1 MALPAPI
8 ATFCQ
13 VARRG
18 WPVLAAALLTL
29 LLGWAALHEGR
40 GGAADGGLQTADN
53 AATTFREGAA
63 PGRLPAGED
72 ALDLAICLTEAPA
85 DSEAGDAQD
94 MPAGRCHGHWIAQVA
109 LWPADALRRHPT
121 EPSLRL
127 NPGHAPPSV

>member
-40 GGAADGGLQTADN
+40 GGPAGAGFQPAGSTAAAVL
-53 AATTFREGAA
+53 EGAL
-63 PGRLPAGED
+63 PGPLPAGED
-72 ALDLAICLTEAPA
+72 ALQFAACVPEAPA
-85 DSEAGDAQD
+85 DGDAGT
-94 MPAGRCHGHWIAQVA
+94 PPVA
-109 LWPADALRRHPT
+109 ARAVPCTRWVAHVAPWPADALRWHRL

-127 NPGHAPPSV
+127 NPGHAPPAA